1 MPNRTFLRYRAIKR
15 NAATQKAA
23 VYPEGLRMEAF
34 LHVSAAYTAY
44 RLTLPSIRCAQRT
57 RRCFEATRECE
68 PRQCTTNARNTSNVE
83 GTTASQ
89 SVSVALS

>member
-44 RLTLPSIRCAQRT
+44 RLTLPRMRAASMYHK
-57 RRCFEATRECE
+57 CE
-68 PRQCTTNARNTSNVE
+68 ELPVTWR
-83 GTTASQ
+83 GLPP
-89 SVSVALS
+89 LSLFL